1 MKKLL
6 LLGAVSG
13 LLAGILSLI
22 YSKVYAHYLMLDY
35 SSIASPAK
43 MILVSLIGGL
53 VAALGYFLLQRMLGY
68 KGEAVFNLLFTILS
82 FASILGPIATKLP
95 LDMQSPEMFPW
106 LVMPMH
112 LFPALGWMT
121 LKPLFLPNKTLA

>member
-6 LLGAVSG
+6 ILGAVSG
-13 LLAGILSLI
+13 LLAGILSFV
-22 YSKVYAHYLMLDY
+22 YSKVYAHYLGLDF

-43 MILVSLIGGL
+43 MILASVIGGL
-53 VAALGYFLLQRMLGY
+53 VAAVGYFLLQRVLGL

-82 FASILGPIATKLP
+82 FASILGPIATRLP
-95 LDMQSPEMFPW
+95 LDLQSPEMFPW

-121 LKPLFLPNKTLA
+121 LKPLFFPNKTLA